1 MEIIKRNPK
10 ELIKADYN
18 PRKISDKDF
27 KQLKKSLETFQC
39 VEPIVVNQFEGREN
53 VIVGGHQRLKA
64 MLELG
69 WDEVPTIEV
78 YLELEEEKELN
89 VRLNKNTGEFDF
101 ELLTD
106 LFDTDKLEEIGFDLD
121 ELPEITE
128 DLTEPLTDPDEAPE
142 PPKEP
147 KTKLGDIYELG
158 NHRLMCGDSTSI
170 DAVEK
175 LMDGEKADLLHTD
188 PPYNVDYD
196 NSKRPKAGKDLGK
209 IKNDK
214 MTSDEFYSFLYDF
227 YLSSFTVMK
236 DGSSAYIWHADRET
250 INFKQSALDSGFV
263 FAQTIIWKKPM
274 LLSRTRYQWAHE
286 PCLFLTKGSPYFT
299 DDRTK
304 TTVWD
309 FGGYDKSK
317 NVHPTQKPTFI
328 PKEAILNSSKQGSN
342 VLDLFGGSGSTLI
355 ACEETGRKARLME
368 LDPKYCDV
376 IVERWENFT
385 GKKAKLI
392 SNGGE

>member
-1 MEIIKRNPK
+1 MYKMEIIKRNPK

-128 DLTEPLTDPDEAPE
+128 DLTEPLTDPDEVPE

-175 LMDGEKADLLHTD
+175 LMDGEKAEMVFTD
-188 PPYNVDYD
+188 PPYGISHKGKGIDGASKGEDFGEILGDADIEVAK
-196 NSKRPKAGKDLGK
+196 NSFELVYNLYPDIIQIWWGANYYCSSL
-209 IKNDK
+209 KNGYGWLIWDK
-214 MTSDEFYSFLYDF
+214 
-227 YLSSFTVMK
+227 
-236 DGSSAYIWHADRET
+236 DREG
-250 INFKQSALDSGFV
+250 N
-263 FAQTIIWKKPM
+263 
-274 LLSRTRYQWAHE
+274 
-286 PCLFLTKGSPYFT
+286 
-299 DDRTK
+299 
-304 TTVWD
+304 
-309 FGGYDKSK
+309 
-317 NVHPTQKPTFI
+317 TF
-328 PKEAILNSSKQGSN
+328 S
-342 VLDLFGGSGSTLI
+342 
-355 ACEETGRKARLME
+355 
-368 LDPKYCDV
+368 
-376 IVERWENFT
+376 
-385 GKKAKLI
+385 
-392 SNGGE
+392 GGELAFVNKGVRVDIFRHR